1 MAPSLLAPPEVE
13 FEIEEEVLAE
23 LETKRPAPPAPKRRN
38 LLEEIFQGHE
48 DFLGLTPD

>member
-13 FEIEEEVLAE
+13 FEIEEELVNE
-23 LETKRPAPPAPKRRN
+23 SKTKRPAPPTSKRRN
-38 LLEEIFQGHE
+38 LLEEIFEGHE